1 MKALI
6 LEFFYEKKAILTSII
21 LALFIYILYIP
32 IFSNSEA
39 IVSMLASFLFASLY
53 GGLVCKRKNTNFE
66 IFLST
71 TPLGR
76 KTIINAG
83 YLISLI
89 FSIAVTIIFF
99 ILYFI
104 RKSFIHIEALNALSL
119 NHMLIFASFGFGLI
133 ANAILFPSYVLPD
146 KENTVLIIIARF
158 LTLLICTGALFIIF
172 KLEFLNFNIRILIYL
187 ISSFIIY
194 IISYLLTIN
203 IYLKKSL

>member
-6 LEFFYEKKAILTSII
+6 IEFFYEKKAILTSII

-83 YLISLI
+83 YLIGLI

-119 NHMLIFASFGFGLI
+119 NHMLIFVQLQS
-133 ANAILFPSYVLPD
+133 
-146 KENTVLIIIARF
+146 
-158 LTLLICTGALFIIF
+158 LL
-172 KLEFLNFNIRILIYL
+172 YL
-187 ISSFIIY
+187 V
-194 IISYLLTIN
+194 
-203 IYLKKSL
+203 